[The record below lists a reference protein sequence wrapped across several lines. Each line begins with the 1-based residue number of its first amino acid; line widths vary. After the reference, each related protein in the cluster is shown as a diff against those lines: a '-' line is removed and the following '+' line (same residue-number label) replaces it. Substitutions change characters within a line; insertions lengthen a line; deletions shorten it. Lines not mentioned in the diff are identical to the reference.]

1 MTSHKARN
9 IALLLVLLAL
19 VLAGVNYV
27 VFLFIKHKTITVSEM
42 KADAAAYDERQRQL
56 FGSGS
61 NDVTAEIATLKSH
74 ILGPEESV
82 SFIEKIESRAKE
94 IGLAFEIS
102 SVGIDPVTD
111 ENKENLT
118 ETLRM
123 SIEATGSWQQIMN
136 FVFDLEHMPYQVV
149 VENAAFSQ
157 REGETGKGR
166 TVRAPQWR
174 LRAELTVLK
183 QK

>member
-9 IALLLVLLAL
+9 IALLLILLAL
-19 VLAGVNYV
+19 VLAGANYMA
-27 VFLFIKHKTITVSEM
+27 FLFIKHKTVTASEM
-42 KADAAAYDERQRQL
+42 RADTAAYDERQRQL
-56 FGSGS
+56 FGTGS
-61 NDVTAEIATLKSH
+61 NDVAAEIAALKSH
-74 ILGPEESV
+74 VLDREGSV
-82 SFIEKIESRAKE
+82 AFIESIESRAKE
-94 IGLAFEIS
+94 LGLSFEIS
-102 SVGIDPVTD
+102 AVNIDPVTD

-123 SIEATGSWQQIMN
+123 DVEATGSWQQLMN
-136 FVFDLEHMPYQVV
+136 FVFDVEHMPYRVFI
-149 VENAAFSQ
+149 ENAAFSQ